1 MQTTTV
7 SAPDIMCD
15 GCANAIK
22 KAVGALP
29 GIQSVNVDIA
39 AKNVT
44 VTHEANVSRAALIAA
59 LERAGF
65 PVPA

>member
-1 MQTTTV
+1 
-7 SAPDIMCD
+7 MCD

-22 KAVGALP
+22 KALGALP

-44 VTHEANVSRAALIAA
+44 VTHEASVSHDALIAA

-65 PVPA
+65 PIPA